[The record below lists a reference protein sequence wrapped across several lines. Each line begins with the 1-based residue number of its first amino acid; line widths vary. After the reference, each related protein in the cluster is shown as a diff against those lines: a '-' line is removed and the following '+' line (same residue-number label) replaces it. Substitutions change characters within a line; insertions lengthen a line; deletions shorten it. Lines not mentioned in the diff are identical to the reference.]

1 MDFNTGL
8 NYLDLF
14 IYIYI
19 YIYICLFHIHIYN
32 QLSLRQT
39 PLGPLLSVRLREMS
53 VL

>member
-19 YIYICLFHIHIYN
+19 YLFHIHIYN

>member
-14 IYIYI
+14 IYIY
-19 YIYICLFHIHIYN
+19 LFHIHIYN

>member
-14 IYIYI
+14 T
-19 YIYICLFHIHIYN
+19 YIYICLFHIHICN